1 MGVISRCIGHN
12 WHPAVEGCSRCSRVT
27 TAVGASED
35 DYRFFRFYLLD
46 RQAKGTYLTGHLNR
60 KLISKYNK
68 KEFIP
73 YFEDKGLFAKTF
85 GGFWEEIG
93 LPSKT

>member
-1 MGVISRCIGHN
+1 
-12 WHPAVEGCSRCSRVT
+12 
-27 TAVGASED
+27 
-35 DYRFFRFYLLD
+35 LD